1 MRRDERVDAF
11 STSKWRDESVPA
23 NGKEWEHLKILMEQ
37 ERKNKVIKPV
47 QVYKCSITERYT
59 E

>member
-1 MRRDERVDAF
+1 MR
-11 STSKWRDESVPA
+11 RDESVPA